1 MTGHTETEWRQLTE
15 KIPMGRAAEPN
26 DIAEA
31 VNFLASDESGYIT
44 GQLIHVNGG
53 MVFT

>member
-1 MTGHTETEWRQLTE
+1 
-15 KIPMGRAAEPN
+15 MGRAADPD

-31 VNFLASDESGYIT
+31 VNFLASDESGYVT